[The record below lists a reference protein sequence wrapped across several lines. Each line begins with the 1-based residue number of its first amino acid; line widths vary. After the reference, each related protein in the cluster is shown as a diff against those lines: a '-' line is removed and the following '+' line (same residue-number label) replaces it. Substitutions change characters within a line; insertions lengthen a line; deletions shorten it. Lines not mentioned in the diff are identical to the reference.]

1 VKHRDSTVSQH
12 SPDKEV
18 TVAFQRIFFAAEQ
31 CNTVVPS
38 TFEYPVNPRLE
49 CLAASHLVVADMIL
63 LIVKLITIW
72 PATEL
77 AAKRDVFDLL
87 LRECALE
94 RSCIKVRDIA
104 RPWRAAYISDDFDA
118 VSLEE
123 AQKIFKGDV

>member
-1 VKHRDSTVSQH
+1 M
-12 SPDKEV
+12 
-18 TVAFQRIFFAAEQ
+18 AFQRIFFAAEQ
-31 CNTVVPS
+31 CNTVVPG

-87 LRECALE
+87 LGECALE
-94 RSCIKVRDIA
+94 RSCIEVRDIA
-104 RPWRAAYISDDFDA
+104 DRGELRTSATTSMR
-118 VSLEE
+118 
-123 AQKIFKGDV
+123 